1 MDKYKKKESWKSI
14 VSIILVVLLTFGIFA
29 GFSVLF
35 RKESKSSGNNVKVES
50 CMDTFVNT
58 KLADYTKLDFEFAGK
73 GFLNADGILY
83 DDGSPFYSTEFISL
97 EGYNE
102 MIIKANPSFFY
113 DKVTITLPDDV
124 GGGSEVMDPLFFGCA
139 VDESSIV
146 TVSMSDLDCNL
157 VAIYGE
163 YSFISIKVPEGAD
176 SIPISIPI
184 NKVSLFVYEKAK
196 DVLEV
201 WAK

>member
-14 VSIILVVLLTFGIFA
+14 VSIILVVLLTFGVFA

-35 RKESKSSGNNVKVES
+35 KKESKSSGNSVKVVS

-73 GFLNADGILY
+73 GLIHYDGTLDFVEMPY
-83 DDGSPFYSTEFISL
+83 YSTEFISL

-102 MIIKANPSFFY
+102 MIIKANPSLFY
-113 DKVTITLPDDV
+113 DKVTLPDPDV
-124 GGGSEVMDPLFFGCA
+124 PDTYVDIDPLMFRCFDDG
-139 VDESSIV
+139 SSSD
-146 TVSMSDLDCNL
+146 TVSMFALDCNL

-163 YSFISIKVPEGAD
+163 YSFISIKDPEGPD
-176 SIPISIPI
+176 SIFI
-184 NKVSLFVYEKAK
+184 NKVSLIVSEKAK
-196 DVLEV
+196 DVLEIWV
-201 WAK
+201 K

>member
-102 MIIKANPSFFY
+102 MIIKVNLSFMS
-113 DKVTITLPDDV
+113 DTVTITLPDEA
-124 GGGSEVMDPLFFGCA
+124 GGGSEVVPPLFCTCV
-139 VDESSIV
+139 VDESS
-146 TVSMSDLDCNL
+146 TVELTISELDSSV
-157 VAIYGE
+157 VAIFGE
-163 YSFISIKVPEGAD
+163 YTFISIKVPEGAD
-176 SIPISIPI
+176 PIPM
-184 NKVSLFVYEKAK
+184 NKVSLAVYEKAK
-196 DVLEV
+196 DVLEI